1 MAGWSVDEICGR
13 VKPAGTNLRESGF
26 YRDVWEW
33 EASVSPGAGER
44 VVPFDFGGAAE
55 YRAPNTLEPE
65 VHPYLQS
72 YTLQPGGGYVAYIR
86 NGCVWGPSGSILTW
100 DSQLIYDLSPEY
112 DGQLHRMLKP
122 EEHPALHRREAREL
136 QEVPG
141 TAAALTFCGS
151 HNYFHWLYDVL
162 PRLGMLRTLNISFQ
176 TLIMNPNPYGAFV
189 EETLAMF
196 DVPESSVIH
205 TADDREIQTERLVV
219 PSLMMNSHYPPWT
232 TATLQRFML
241 PGHVTPHHSP
251 SRIFI
256 SRGQASARRFT
267 NENEVIRHLEAYGF
281 VPVCLEDWTVA
292 QQVQLFAC
300 AKAIVSPHGAGL
312 ANLAFCMKGTVV
324 IEIFHIRHVVPT
336 YWMISNHNKL
346 DYYMMYGQDDGTAQ
360 DRFPGLAD
368 FTVDLDRLEQT
379 LVMAGLK
386 MQDA

>member
-1 MAGWSVDEICGR
+1 MDEICGR